1 MSEENFDFER
11 KVLKRSRQIPVLVDF
26 WAPWCAPCRALGPIL
41 ESVAE
46 RFSDR
51 LALVKINTE
60 EHPDLAARYG
70 VRGIPNVKLFVEGE
84 AVEEFTGALPEEQI
98 VQWIEKA
105 LPTPEAKKIREVERL
120 LEEGDSESAEA
131 LLEEVLETRP
141 ADMKARLLLARS
153 CLFRDPERVL
163 SLLEPIKSGSEGAEM
178 AEVVR
183 VLARLLRLQQD
194 SGALPAS
201 PVKELYLKAIEALS
215 RQDFENALE
224 NFLQVVQKERSFD
237 DDGARK
243 AAIALFNWLG
253 SDHPLTRKYRPKL
266 AAALY

>member
-105 LPTPEAKKIREVERL
+105 LPTPEAKKIRESERL
-120 LEEGDSESAEA
+120 LAEGDSESAEA

-153 CLFRDPERVL
+153 CLFRDPERAL
-163 SLLEPIKSGSEGAEM
+163 SLLEPIKTVSEGAEM

-183 VLARLLRLQQD
+183 VLARLLRLRQD
-194 SGALPAS
+194 PGMLPAS
-201 PVKELYLKAIEALS
+201 SVKELYLKAIEALS

-224 NFLQVVQKERSFD
+224 DFLQVVQKERSFD